1 MIGSTR
7 NTTIR
12 VDHIADTADT
22 VVTVVTVDTVDI
34 ADIVRVV
41 TAVPVD
47 TVGMLRIARIVRTA
61 LTVGIVHTE
70 ATVLIIQTAIVNR
83 LVPRIA
89 PMVASNRTVHP
100 GNVVECLRESPAN
113 PRQLFGSNVN
123 RRATNRTSKCSRP
136 TVHCCVDHVCVINR
150 NHRCRDPGIRFP
162 MCLRNKWYQTNNH
175 RSHRNNSHRSQC
187 RASSISISINISNIS
202 NNNNNRSLITLSSR
216 SR

>member
-1 MIGSTR
+1 MIGSTH

-12 VDHIADTADT
+12 VDHIADTVGTADIADIA
-22 VVTVVTVDTVDI
+22 VTV
-34 ADIVRVV
+34 DIVRVV
-41 TAVPVD
+41 TVAPAD
-47 TVGMLRIARIVRTA
+47 TVGMPRIARIVRTA
-61 LTVGIVHTE
+61 LTVGIVHTV
-70 ATVLIIQTAIVNR
+70 ATVPITQTAIVNR

-100 GNVVECLRESPAN
+100 GNVVECPREFPAN

-123 RRATNRTSKCSRP
+123 RRATNRTSKCSRS

-150 NHRCRDPGIRFP
+150 NHRCRDLGIRFP

-187 RASSISISINISNIS
+187 RAFSISININIS
-202 NNNNNRSLITLSSR
+202 NNNNRSLITLSSR